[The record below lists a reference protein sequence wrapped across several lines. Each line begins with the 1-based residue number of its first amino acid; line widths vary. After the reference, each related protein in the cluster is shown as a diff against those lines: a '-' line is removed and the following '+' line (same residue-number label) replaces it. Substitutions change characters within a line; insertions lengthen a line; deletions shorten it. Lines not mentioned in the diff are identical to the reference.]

1 MIAEAIQKEHDNLR
15 AEFEKITTATACRP
29 SAIRPRDH
37 DDYQDDDA
45 RPEGENS
52 SGTQEQ
58 LNKFDAWMK
67 DVGTDDDEVPD
78 DKVSQELL
86 EQMSREIDEAQ
97 LQKVNYLKS
106 DIIWESR
113 KERLTLPTPKK
124 KASVVH
130 SCQRDPKAPPMTLLN
145 QDLFYL
151 KHGNSGSNKYILS
164 LHKYPAVPFPDN
176 DIKE

>member
-1 MIAEAIQKEHDNLR
+1 
-15 AEFEKITTATACRP
+15 
-29 SAIRPRDH
+29 
-37 DDYQDDDA
+37 
-45 RPEGENS
+45 
-52 SGTQEQ
+52 
-58 LNKFDAWMK
+58 MK